1 MSKDSYTRESMRE
14 NMLKKVLIRVDYE
27 GVTDINKWIL
37 QFKSEQSLNSCFKSY
52 NKAFHNKATF
62 DLSNMEEIAESRS
75 LPISVFES
83 EPLHRFYDSCFQNRE
98 DSVEMEV
105 TSLFLTFSITCNKYK
120 SLDIYIDYL
129 SEYFT
134 KFMSSDKYIVIKRIG
149 IRKIGG
155 GEFASLVDVGKVFEE
170 EIFGLNIQSIPK
182 TMINIEHI
190 DRFFEKD
197 KGIKVNFS
205 RRFRTID
212 DKKEGGVFQA
222 LLDLDGYVDSEIITQ
237 LQILFPT
244 SFSKTV
250 RSINDYLFELFKI
263 SVTEQ
268 YLSNHG
274 EIKN

>member
-1 MSKDSYTRESMRE
+1 
-14 NMLKKVLIRVDYE
+14 
-27 GVTDINKWIL
+27 
-37 QFKSEQSLNSCFKSY
+37 
-52 NKAFHNKATF
+52 
-62 DLSNMEEIAESRS
+62 
-75 LPISVFES
+75 
-83 EPLHRFYDSCFQNRE
+83 
-98 DSVEMEV
+98 
-105 TSLFLTFSITCNKYK
+105 
-120 SLDIYIDYL
+120 
-129 SEYFT
+129 
-134 KFMSSDKYIVIKRIG
+134 
-149 IRKIGG
+149 
-155 GEFASLVDVGKVFEE
+155 
-170 EIFGLNIQSIPK
+170 
-182 TMINIEHI
+182 MINIEHI